1 MRGLPDSPDSHR
13 ETREFEAQLANLW
26 WPILKPRHPPAS
38 RRQETFAVSSP
49 VTIVLPVHNAE
60 RTLRPMIAS
69 ILELANAPQRRLTIA
84 IVDDGSTDDTFETA
98 SELARDY
105 PQVRVF
111 RQPFQGGLGPAL
123 EDVRQRL
130 GVSEA
135 IVHDGVGPIDLS
147 QLAALLNEGAAAPA
161 AAADAAFAEHRGS
174 RRFAAVSALN
184 TRMASAHRS
193 IMSFHWLKLAEPARP
208 RRRTT
213 VLAHLNAP
221 AIVGD
226 VPVPLS

>member
-1 MRGLPDSPDSHR
+1 
-13 ETREFEAQLANLW
+13 
-26 WPILKPRHPPAS
+26 
-38 RRQETFAVSSP
+38 
-49 VTIVLPVHNAE
+49 
-60 RTLRPMIAS
+60 MIAG

-130 GVSEA
+130 GVGEA

-147 QLAALLNEGAAAPA
+147 QLAALLNEGAATPA
-161 AAADAAFAEHRGS
+161 AVDAASAEHRGS

-184 TRMASAHRS
+184 ARMASAHRS
-193 IMSFHWLKLAEPARP
+193 VMSFHWLKLAEPARP

-213 VLAHLNAP
+213 VLTHLSTP
-221 AIVGD
+221 TFGGD
-226 VPVPLS
+226 MTVPLS

>member
-1 MRGLPDSPDSHR
+1 
-13 ETREFEAQLANLW
+13 
-26 WPILKPRHPPAS
+26 
-38 RRQETFAVSSP
+38 VSSP

-69 ILELANAPQRRLTIA
+69 ILELASAPQRRLTIA

-105 PQVRVF
+105 PQIRVF
-111 RQPFQGGLGPAL
+111 RQPFQAGLGSAL

-130 GVSEA
+130 GIGEA
-135 IVHDGVGPIDLS
+135 IVHDGVGPIDLA
-147 QLAALLNEGAAAPA
+147 QLTALLNEGAATPAA
-161 AAADAAFAEHRGS
+161 AAADAASAEHRGS

-193 IMSFHWLKLAEPARP
+193 ITSFHWLKLAEPARP

-221 AIVGD
+221 AFGGD
-226 VPVPLS
+226 MPVPLS

>member
-1 MRGLPDSPDSHR
+1 
-13 ETREFEAQLANLW
+13 
-26 WPILKPRHPPAS
+26 
-38 RRQETFAVSSP
+38 VSSP

-147 QLAALLNEGAAAPA
+147 QLAA
-161 AAADAAFAEHRGS
+161 FAEHRGS

>member
-1 MRGLPDSPDSHR
+1 MLPPVS
-13 ETREFEAQLANLW
+13 
-26 WPILKPRHPPAS
+26 
-38 RRQETFAVSSP
+38 RQETFAVSSP

-60 RTLRPMIAS
+60 RTLRPMVAG
-69 ILELANAPQRRLTIA
+69 ILELANSPQQRLTLA

-98 SELARDY
+98 CEIARDY

-130 GVSEA
+130 GIGEA
-135 IVHDGVGPIDLS
+135 IVHDGVGPIDLA
-147 QLAALLNEGAAAPA
+147 QLTKLLNEGAAAPA
-161 AAADAAFAEHRGS
+161 AVADAASAEHRGS

-193 IMSFHWLKLAEPARP
+193 VMSFHWLKLAEPARP
-208 RRRTT
+208 RRKTT
-213 VLAHLNAP
+213 VLTHLSTP
-221 AIVGD
+221 TFGGD
-226 VPVPLS
+226 MTVPLS